1 MKNSIINTVKIHSY
15 LIFEEGNS
23 DDNRLEFVT
32 RENGR
37 ISFRHKHFNRWFHVS
52 ENSFKKIFNLK
63 SIPENHLP
71 VFKCQRCIGNWV
83 KDNGTIGD
91 RANRIFLSWLPD

>member
-32 RENGR
+32 RENGNVLEEKY
-37 ISFRHKHFNRWFHVS
+37 SELDLNNAFNAEMHL
-52 ENSFKKIFNLK
+52 KKLFGDKVKIIIEPVDEWVCMTVIF
-63 SIPENHLP
+63 
-71 VFKCQRCIGNWV
+71 
-83 KDNGTIGD
+83 
-91 RANRIFLSWLPD
+91 